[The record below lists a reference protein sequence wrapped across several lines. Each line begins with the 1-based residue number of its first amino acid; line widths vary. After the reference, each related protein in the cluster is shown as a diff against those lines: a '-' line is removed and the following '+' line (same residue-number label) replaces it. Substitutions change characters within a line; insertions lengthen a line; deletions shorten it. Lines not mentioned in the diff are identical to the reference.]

1 MADDATM
8 TIKAVLLPDEIQATL
23 KDLSFSYTPADANDK
38 WFYGI
43 VNVPHNTGG
52 VDLISGKYLANS
64 AGIATG
70 SANADIS
77 TSDKVKF
84 LFIKNTAT
92 TDGSGSTDESVM
104 LVQDGSTVA
113 HGATNAIE
121 ISSGHSWFA
130 KMPNTTVGD
139 LHAIS
144 ADPDQTEGGGNV
156 QCIVAAI
163 LDDVA

>member
-1 MADDATM
+1 MADAATM
-8 TIKAVLLPDEIQATL
+8 TIKAVLLPEEIQATL
-23 KDLSFSYTPADANDK
+23 KDISFAYTPADANDK

-52 VDLISGKYLANS
+52 VDLITGKFLAAS
-64 AGIATG
+64 AGVATG
-70 SANADIS
+70 TANADIT

-84 LFIKNTAT
+84 LFIKNTGT
-92 TDGSGSTDESVM
+92 TDGSSSTDESVM

-113 HGATNAIE
+113 HGSTNAIE

-144 ADPDQTEGGGNV
+144 ADPDQTAGGGNV